1 MTPPTLPHENLLRAK
16 GTLAI
21 AQGHRPAAQKVHPM
35 STILVILLLLVSVAA
50 LGVGAQ
56 VYSSIH
62 QASLTDDSSR
72 LASALLSNT
81 VRSQDRA
88 LAVESTPG
96 PEGPVLK
103 LVSHLDSGDYET
115 RLYLYQGQVVREF
128 ALAASPLTP
137 QSAVPIMPSKS
148 FSFALEGDLLTLAT
162 DKGATSV
169 ALRSP
174 QSPQSLGVG
183 A

>member
-1 MTPPTLPHENLLRAK
+1 MTPRNLPPHNLCAAK
-16 GTLAI
+16 GSLAV
-21 AQGHRPAAQKVHPM
+21 AQGHRPAAQRIHPL

-50 LGVGAQ
+50 LGVGAM
-56 VYSSIH
+56 VYRSIH
-62 QASLTDDSSR
+62 QASATDDSAR

-88 LAVESTPG
+88 YAVESAEG

-115 RLYLYQGQVVREF
+115 RLYLSGGQVVREF
-128 ALAASPLTP
+128 TLAGTPLSP
-137 QSAVPIMPSKS
+137 QSAVPVVPAQS
-148 FSFALEGDLLTLAT
+148 FSFSLDGDLLTLAT
-162 DKGATSV
+162 DKSTVSV
-169 ALRSP
+169 ALRTP
-174 QSPQSLGVG
+174 QRQASLGVG

>member
-1 MTPPTLPHENLLRAK
+1 MTPRLLPQDELLRAK
-16 GTLAI
+16 GSLAR
-21 AQGHRPAAQKVHPM
+21 AQGHRPAAQKARPL
-35 STILVILLLLVSVAA
+35 STILVILLLLVSVAS

-56 VYSSIH
+56 VYRSIH
-62 QASLTDDSSR
+62 QASSSDDSFR
-72 LASALLSNT
+72 LSSALLMNT

-88 LAVESTPG
+88 LAVGSAPG

-128 ALAASPLTP
+128 TLAQSPLAP
-137 QSAVPIMPSKS
+137 QSAVPVVPAQS

-162 DKGATSV
+162 DKGTTSV

-174 QSPQSLGVG
+174 QSLPLQEVG

>member
-1 MTPPTLPHENLLRAK
+1 MTSHTSPHDNLLRARAS
-16 GTLAI
+16 LAV
-21 AQGHRPAAQKVHPM
+21 AQGHRPPVQKIHPL
-35 STILVILLLLVSVAA
+35 STILVVLLLLVSVAA
-50 LGVGAQ
+50 LGIGAE
-56 VYSSIH
+56 VYRSIH
-62 QASLTDDSSR
+62 QASLGDDSSR
-72 LASALLSNT
+72 LSSALLANT

-88 LAVESTPG
+88 FAVESAAG

-128 ALAASPLTP
+128 TLAASPLAP
-137 QSAVPIMPSKS
+137 ESAVPVVPSQS
-148 FSFALEGDLLTLAT
+148 FSFSLDGDLLTLTT
-162 DKGATSV
+162 DKTTTSV

-174 QSPQSLGVG
+174 QSPLSEGVG

>member
-1 MTPPTLPHENLLRAK
+1 MTSRPLPQDSLLRAR
-16 GTLAI
+16 GTLTM
-21 AQGHRPAAQKVHPM
+21 AQGHRPAAQKMHPM
-35 STILVILLLLVSVAA
+35 STILVILLLLASVAA
-50 LGVGAQ
+50 LGVGAM
-56 VYSSIH
+56 VYKSIH
-62 QASLTDDSSR
+62 QASLADDSSR

-88 LAVESTPG
+88 MAVESVYG

-115 RLYLYQGQVVREF
+115 RLYLYRGQVVREF
-128 ALAASPLTP
+128 ALAASPLAP
-137 QSAVPIMPSKS
+137 QSAVPVVPSQS
-148 FSFALEGDLLTLAT
+148 FSFALEGDLLTLTT